1 MWLELFL
8 ILYLRG
14 RGKKCLNFRK
24 LDSKRLDSWTLTSVV
39 GDPVEV
45 STFTGDFSEGR
56 LSVCQNLVMFAAGT
70 GFTPMVRLIHHC
82 IEDTKS
88 RVWVSTKYGLNFL
101 CFCTKNFLWFN
112 EHLLF
117 DSIKYYLWPK

>member
-1 MWLELFL
+1 MADEKNSKFRGLE
-8 ILYLRG
+8 
-14 RGKKCLNFRK
+14 KKQIG
-24 LDSKRLDSWTLTSVV
+24 SWTLTSVV

-45 STFTGDFSEGR
+45 STFTGDFSEDR

-88 RVWVSTKYGLNFL
+88 RVWVSTKYGSNFV
-101 CFCTKNFLWFN
+101 FLYKKILVILPLANVN
-112 EHLLF
+112 ECI
-117 DSIKYYLWPK
+117 DS